1 MYLDE
6 KVSVWFNACP
16 TAHARILWD
25 EFITLYLHFRIHI
38 TVIFHIK
45 IWWYYKYKATIC
57 IQEDGYKRIEDL
69 QRILL
74 IFIRMPSIFIKHLK
88 KHVTNTTKNFI
99 QSLRSGAM
107 NTSIFLIE
115 VCWSFLSSRLKHNQ
129 KVLSLSLSLS
139 LSLQLYWRLCFTCN
153 VLSLLEHFSCISFW
167 IKISFI

>member
-1 MYLDE
+1 MRVYSCTYYKIFLLQRNPNVPAIHFNYRYFEVVDEKGKVHWWFGGGTDLTPMYLDE
-6 KVSVWFNACP
+6 KVSVWFRACP

-25 EFITLYLHFRIHI
+25 EFINLTLYLHFRIHI

-57 IQEDGYKRIEDL
+57 IQEDEYGRIEDL

-74 IFIRMPSIFIKHLK
+74 LFIRMPSIFIKHLK
-88 KHVTNTTKNFI
+88 KHVTNTTKNSI

-115 VCWSFLSSRLKHNQ
+115 VC
-129 KVLSLSLSLS
+129 
-139 LSLQLYWRLCFTCN
+139 
-153 VLSLLEHFSCISFW
+153 
-167 IKISFI
+167 